1 MSTFRMSVEGK
12 PDCLVLLYYTLRDLL
27 RDSALPSEP
36 ITCKKATNRD
46 LLTLFDLFKTSHDL
60 LRLLFM
66 GVARIFEGGGGVEVS
81 HCVGTHQFSP
91 LHHCR
96 LLA

>member
-27 RDSALPSEP
+27 WDSALPSEP

-66 GVARIFEGGGGVEVS
+66 GVARIFEGGGGKCHTVWVLTS
-81 HCVGTHQFSP
+81 FRHFTIVDC
-91 LHHCR
+91 
-96 LLA
+96 